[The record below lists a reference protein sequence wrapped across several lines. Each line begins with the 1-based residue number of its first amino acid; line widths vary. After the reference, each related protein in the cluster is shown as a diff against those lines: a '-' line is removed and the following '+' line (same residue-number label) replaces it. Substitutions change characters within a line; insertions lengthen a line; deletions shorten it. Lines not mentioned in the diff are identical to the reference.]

1 MILDTENKV
10 STITGIGQAV
20 IESEAFER
28 QFKRGG
34 DIHVTVSTKDISGV
48 SAAMPVP
55 VQVAGAAWSNALAVR
70 GRLVPIGRTTG
81 GAVSYL
87 REGSTIDGE
96 FTGTNLIVAEG
107 ALKPESDL
115 DDWDQVTETVK
126 TFAITFRISK
136 QALEDVGYLAARIE
150 QRYQAALLRRIDNE
164 IIMGAGGATH
174 LTGIYTLAP
183 AAVST
188 GATTAAAIG
197 AAYGELAGKGY
208 FPDGLVVHTADLGK
222 VLGGIGNTGAF
233 NPVTGMLW
241 GMRLAAV
248 TDAGLSGKFLI
259 GAFAGNSLYLEREE
273 VGVDVALM
281 DVDNFIKNMATVR
294 IEGRGVLVD
303 LEPTAFLRGTV
314 GT

>member
-1 MILDTENKV
+1 MTLEETKAEV
-10 STITGIGQAV
+10 LGIGQAV

-28 QFKRGG
+28 QLKRGG
-34 DIHVTVSTKDISGV
+34 DIHVTVSTKNITGV
-48 SAAMPVP
+48 SAALPVP
-55 VQVAGAAWSNALAVR
+55 VQVAGGTWSNALAVR

-81 GAVSYL
+81 GAISYL
-87 REGSTIDGE
+87 REGSTFDGE
-96 FTGTNLIVAEG
+96 FTGVNLIVAEG
-107 ALKPESDL
+107 AAKPESVL
-115 DDWDQVTETVK
+115 DDWDLVTETVK
-126 TFAITFRISK
+126 TFAITFQISK
-136 QALEDVGYLAARIE
+136 QALEDLPYLVARIE

-164 IIMGAGGATH
+164 IIMGAGGSNH

-188 GATTAAAIG
+188 GATTAAAIA

-208 FPDGLVVHTADLGK
+208 FPDGLVAHVSDLGK
-222 VLGGIGNTGAF
+222 VLGGSGTAVDF

-241 GMRLAAV
+241 GMKLTAV
-248 TDAGLSGKFLI
+248 TDSGLAGKFLI

-281 DVDNFIKNMATVR
+281 DRDNFVKNMATVR
-294 IEGRGVLVD
+294 IEGRGVLAD